1 MHQIEMFGN
10 CVPCAPMPLQQGR
23 RQLLVY
29 EFALRPVISGIRND
43 VYNIYIYIESE
54 RERERERVS
63 DCSSGCLFRVSPD
76 GLLNDFLQLDFST
89 NNFSSMQTRV
99 QGSPPAARY
108 GHGFTTVNSRL
119 WVLGGSGYSGK
130 YDYLTRRHVCN
141 VITRPISRKLLST
154 FKARSSYTYA

>member
-1 MHQIEMFGN
+1 MM
-10 CVPCAPMPLQQGR
+10 
-23 RQLLVY
+23 
-29 EFALRPVISGIRND
+29 
-43 VYNIYIYIESE
+43 YIIE
-54 RERERERVS
+54 RERERERDREIERERVS